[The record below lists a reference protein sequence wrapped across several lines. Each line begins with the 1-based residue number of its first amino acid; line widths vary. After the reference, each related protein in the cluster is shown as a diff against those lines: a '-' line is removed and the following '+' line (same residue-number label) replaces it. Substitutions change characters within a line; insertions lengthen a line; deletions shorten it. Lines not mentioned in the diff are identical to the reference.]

1 VARVACP
8 TVRPVTERV
17 SETELRATRCGS
29 CGLVAAP
36 PEPIG
41 CERCGAPAASLVA
54 TDIEAVGTVTAVAVV
69 HHHAR
74 PEPPTPFVV
83 VEVALDAGPV
93 VRSMLRGA
101 AAPGPELG
109 QRVTGSFDAEGRY
122 GFDRATVA

>member
-1 VARVACP
+1 
-8 TVRPVTERV
+8 VTERV
-17 SETELRATRCGS
+17 SETELRATRCDT

-41 CERCGAPAASLVA
+41 CERCGAPAASLTA
-54 TDIEAVGTVTAVAVV
+54 TTIGAVGTVTAVAVV

-93 VRSMLRGA
+93 VRSLLRGA
-101 AAPGPELG
+101 TAAGHELG
-109 QRVTGSFDAEGRY
+109 QRVAGSFDADGRY
-122 GFDRATVA
+122 GFDRAAVA